1 MEKLGLDFWRGK
13 TVFVTGHTGFKGSW
27 LCKILYDSG
36 AKVYGYSLPLSYQ
49 NKLFTSIMES
59 NVEKSYFGDIND
71 DDCLQS
77 ALLESQPE
85 IIFHLAAQPLV
96 MDSYKDPI
104 KTFETNI
111 IGTARL
117 ILYSSQLE
125 SLKSLVNV
133 TSDKCYANN
142 NSSTAFLETDP
153 MGGKDP
159 YSASKGCAEL
169 ISASLQS
176 SFVSNTSIGL
186 ANVRAGN
193 VIGGGDFS
201 PDRLIPDIVEAIAQG
216 KKVKI
221 RNPLATRPWQHVFEP
236 LNGYMMVAENL
247 FSCGP
252 AANSSWNFGPHL
264 TDIRNVDDIAQTFCK
279 EWGLKNIIEYDKTSQ
294 PHEAKSLSLDIS
306 KAYSE
311 LKWSPQWSLEI
322 SLAHIADWYKTYL
335 NNGDIAQLSIE
346 QIDRY
351 FHP

>member
-1 MEKLGLDFWRGK
+1 MEKLGLDFWNGK

-36 AKVYGYSLPLSYQ
+36 AKVYGYSLPLSHQ

-59 NVEKSYFGDIND
+59 NVKKSYFGDIND
-71 DDCLQS
+71 DDYLQA

-117 ILYSSQLE
+117 ILYSSQVE

-142 NSSTAFLETDP
+142 NLATPFLESDP
-153 MGGKDP
+153 MGGSDP

-193 VIGGGDFS
+193 VIGGGDYSNNRLLPDIIRAMDLGEELVIRS
-201 PDRLIPDIVEAIAQG
+201 PDAI
-216 KKVKI
+216 
-221 RNPLATRPWQHVFEP
+221 RPWQHVLEP
-236 LNGYMMVAENL
+236 LFGYLEIAEGL
-247 FSCGP
+247 YC
-252 AANSSWNFGPHL
+252 SSDNFIGGWNFGPEL
-264 TDIRNVDDIAQTFCK
+264 SDCISV
-279 EWGLKNIIEYDKTSQ
+279 KTV
-294 PHEAKSLSLDIS
+294 LDIVSNCEANFSYSVQDQATNLES
-306 KAYSE
+306 KILRLDINKSKNS
-311 LKWSPQWSLEI
+311 LKWSPKWSAKQAIEKTLEFHRRELNGEEVVKI
-322 SLAHIADWYKTYL
+322 VSDQIQSYKET
-335 NNGDIAQLSIE
+335 
-346 QIDRY
+346 
-351 FHP
+351 

>member
-1 MEKLGLDFWRGK
+1 
-13 TVFVTGHTGFKGSW
+13 
-27 LCKILYDSG
+27 
-36 AKVYGYSLPLSYQ
+36 
-49 NKLFTSIMES
+49 MES

-193 VIGGGDFS
+193 VIGGGDYS
-201 PDRLIPDIVEAIAQG
+201 KNRLLPDIIRAMDSGETLIIRSPNAI
-216 KKVKI
+216 
-221 RNPLATRPWQHVFEP
+221 RPWQHVLEP
-236 LNGYMMVAENL
+236 LFGYLEIAEKL
-247 FSCGP
+247 YSYSDQFIGG
-252 AANSSWNFGPHL
+252 WNFGPEL
-264 TDIRNVDDIAQTFCK
+264 CDCISVKAV
-279 EWGLKNIIEYDKTSQ
+279 
-294 PHEAKSLSLDIS
+294 LDIVSNCEANFSYSVQDQAPDLESQILRLDITKS
-306 KAYSE
+306 KNS
-311 LKWSPQWSLEI
+311 LKWTPKWSAKNAIEKTLDFHRRELNGEELVKI
-322 SLAHIADWYKTYL
+322 VSDQIQDYK
-335 NNGDIAQLSIE
+335 E
-346 QIDRY
+346 M
-351 FHP
+351 